1 MSDTDSFI
9 EEVSEEVRRDRMFD
23 LFRRFGW
30 IAVAAVLLLVGGAA
44 WNEWSRSKQQ
54 TQAEALG
61 DAVVAALQLE
71 DAAQRAVALQDIQ
84 SQTAD
89 GQAIV
94 QLLSA
99 AELAADNRASDA
111 LTQLAAVRDNDE
123 VQSIYRQIAAFKFLV
138 IPNSGS
144 SVEDR
149 QSGLEALISSGSAL
163 RVLAE
168 EQLALL
174 DIELGNEAD
183 TVVRLQRLLEDSEIT
198 PGVRRRVTQLITSLG
213 TMPGE
218 APSETPGVTSA
229 NE

>member
-111 LTQLAAVRDNDE
+111 STQLAAVRDNDE

-138 IPNSGS
+138 LPISGS
-144 SVEDR
+144 SIEDR

-198 PGVRRRVTQLITSLG
+198 PGLRRRVTQLITSLG
-213 TMPGE
+213 ATPGE
-218 APSETPGVTSA
+218 APIETPGETPIDG
-229 NE
+229 

>member
-23 LFRRFGW
+23 LFRRYGW

-44 WNEWSRSKQQ
+44 WNEWSRSQQQ

-71 DAAQRAVALQDIQ
+71 DAAQRAAALQDIQ

-89 GQAIV
+89 GQAMV

-99 AELAADNRASDA
+99 AELAADDRASDA

-183 TVVRLQRLLEDSEIT
+183 AVARLQRLLEDSEIT

-213 TMPGE
+213 ATPG
-218 APSETPGVTSA
+218 ETPGETPIDG
-229 NE
+229 

>member
-111 LTQLAAVRDNDE
+111 STQLAAVRDNDE

-138 IPNSGS
+138 LPISGS
-144 SVEDR
+144 SIEDR

-183 TVVRLQRLLEDSEIT
+183 AVVRLQRLLEDSEIT

-213 TMPGE
+213 TTPGE
-218 APSETPGVTSA
+218 APSGTPGVTSA

>member
-23 LFRRFGW
+23 LFRRYGW

-44 WNEWSRSKQQ
+44 WNEWSRSQQQ

-71 DAAQRAVALQDIQ
+71 DAAQRAAALQDIQ

-89 GQAIV
+89 GQAMV

-99 AELAADNRASDA
+99 AELTADNRASDA

-183 TVVRLQRLLEDSEIT
+183 AVARLQRLLEDSEIT

-213 TMPGE
+213 ATPGE
-218 APSETPGVTSA
+218 APIETPGETPIDG
-229 NE
+229 

>member
-89 GQAIV
+89 GQAMV

-123 VQSIYRQIAAFKFLV
+123 VQSIYRQIAAFKFLA

-183 TVVRLQRLLEDSEIT
+183 AVVRLQRLLEDSEIT

-213 TMPGE
+213 TTPGE